1 MIKIVDL
8 FRSFNG
14 HPVLNG
20 IDLEVP
26 AGKITVVIGKSGTG
40 KSVLLKHVAGLL
52 KPDRGRIL
60 INGIDFTRA
69 RGREL
74 QDIKKRFGVLFQGGA
89 LFDSLT
95 VLENVA
101 FPLREKTDLAEGEIL
116 QRARKRLAQVNMP
129 PESENKYPDEV
140 SGGMKK
146 RVALARA
153 LVQEPEILLFDEPV
167 TGLDPPMMNTV
178 FHLISKTHQEN
189 GYTGMVVS
197 HDIPAVFQI
206 ADYVAMLHKGRIVAF
221 GTPAEIQQNPDP
233 EVQSFLRGDID
244 LLET

>member
-1 MIKIVDL
+1 MIKIIDL

-14 HPVLNG
+14 LLVLNG
-20 IDLEVP
+20 INLEVP
-26 AGKITVVIGKSGTG
+26 AGKITVVIGKSGAG

-52 KPDRGRIL
+52 QPDRGRIF
-60 INGIDFTRA
+60 INGTDLTRA

-101 FPLREKTDLAEGEIL
+101 FPLREKTSLPEGEIL
-116 QRARKRLAQVNMP
+116 QRARKRLAQVNLP
-129 PESENKYPDEV
+129 PEAEDKYPDEV

-178 FHLISKTHQEN
+178 FHLIAKTHREN

-221 GTPAEIQQNPDP
+221 GTPAEIQQNLDP
-233 EVQSFLRGDID
+233 VVQNFLQGEID
-244 LLET
+244 FLET

>member
-1 MIKIVDL
+1 MIQIIDL

-14 HPVLNG
+14 HAVLNG
-20 IDLEVP
+20 VNLTVP
-26 AGKITVVIGKSGTG
+26 AGKITVVIGKSGAG

-52 KPDRGRIL
+52 HPDRGRIL
-60 INGIDFTRA
+60 IDGVDCTRA

-74 QDIKKRFGVLFQGGA
+74 QDIKRRFGVLFQGGA

-101 FPLREKTDLAEGEIL
+101 FPLREKTRLAEEEIL
-116 QRARKRLAQVNMP
+116 RRARQRLAQVHLP
-129 PESENKYPDEV
+129 VEVESKFPDEV

-178 FHLISKTHQEN
+178 FHLITKTHQEN

-197 HDIPAVFQI
+197 HDIPAVFGI
-206 ADYVAMLHKGRIVAF
+206 ADYVAMLHQGRIVAF
-221 GTPAEIQQNPDP
+221 GTPKEIQQTQDP
-233 EVQSFLRGDID
+233 VVQGFLRGDID
-244 LLET
+244 FQET

>member
-1 MIKIVDL
+1 MIKIVEL

-20 IDLEVP
+20 INLEMP
-26 AGKITVVIGKSGTG
+26 TGKITVVIGKSGAG

-52 KPDRGRIL
+52 QPDRGRIF
-60 INGIDFTRA
+60 INNTDLTQV

-74 QDIKKRFGVLFQGGA
+74 QNIKKRFGVLFQGGA

-101 FPLREKTDLAEGEIL
+101 FPLREKTDLPEGEIL
-116 QRARKRLAQVNMP
+116 QRARQRLTQVNMP
-129 PESENKYPDEV
+129 PEAENKYPDEI

-178 FHLISKTHQEN
+178 FHLITKTHREN

-197 HDIPAVFQI
+197 HDIPAVFGI
-206 ADYVAMLHKGRIVAF
+206 ADYVAMLHQGRIVAF
-221 GTPAEIQQNPDP
+221 GTPAEIQQNQDP
-233 EVQSFLRGDID
+233 VVQSFLRGDID

>member
-1 MIKIVDL
+1 MIKVREL

-14 HPVLNG
+14 HPVLQG
-20 IDLEVP
+20 INLEVP
-26 AGKITVVIGKSGTG
+26 KGKITVVIGKSGAG
-40 KSVLLKHVAGLL
+40 KSVLLKHIAGLL
-52 KPDRGRIL
+52 KPDQGRIF
-60 INGIDFTRA
+60 INGTDVTRA

-101 FPLREKTDLAEGEIL
+101 FPLREKTSLPEQEIL
-116 QRARKRLAQVNMP
+116 DRARKRLAQVNMP
-129 PESENKYPDEV
+129 PESEDKYPDEV

-178 FHLISKTHQEN
+178 FHLIKKTHQEN

-206 ADYVAMLHKGRIVAF
+206 ADFVAMLHKGRIVAF
-221 GTPAEIQQNPDP
+221 GTPAEIQQNQDP

>member
-1 MIKIVDL
+1 MIQITDL

-20 IDLEVP
+20 INLTVP
-26 AGKITVVIGKSGTG
+26 TGKITVVIGKSGAG

-52 KPDRGRIL
+52 QPDRGRIL
-60 INGIDFTRA
+60 IDDIDLTRA

-74 QDIKKRFGVLFQGGA
+74 QEIKRRFGVLFQGGA

-101 FPLREKTDLAEGEIL
+101 FPLREKTTLAEGEIL
-116 QRARKRLAQVNMP
+116 QRARQRLAQVNLP
-129 PESENKYPDEV
+129 PEVESKFPDEV

-178 FHLISKTHQEN
+178 FHLITKTHQEN

-197 HDIPAVFQI
+197 HDIPAVFSI
-206 ADYVAMLHKGRIVAF
+206 ADYVAMLHQGRIVAF
-221 GTPAEIQQNPDP
+221 GTPREIQQNQDP
-233 EVQSFLRGDID
+233 VVQGFLRGDID
-244 LLET
+244 FQET

>member
-20 IDLEVP
+20 INLEVP
-26 AGKITVVIGKSGTG
+26 TGKITVVIGKSGAG

-60 INGIDFTRA
+60 INGTDIARA

-74 QDIKKRFGVLFQGGA
+74 RDIKKCFGVLFQGGA

-95 VLENVA
+95 VLQNVA
-101 FPLREKTDLAEGEIL
+101 FPLREKTDFPEEEIL

-129 PESENKYPDEV
+129 PESEDKYPDEV

-178 FHLISKTHQEN
+178 FHLITKTHQES

-197 HDIPAVFQI
+197 HDIPAVFRI

-221 GTPAEIQQNPDP
+221 GTPAEIQQNQDP
-233 EVQSFLRGDID
+233 EIQSFLRGEID